1 MSGLEETPAK
11 ELQTCL
17 RDLMGL
23 LALPSLWSGRE
34 PVVLFRTLA
43 EALEGILSIDVCHV
57 AAIVEANAP
66 PLALMRVRGSDVAS
80 TDAQWSSFAHTH
92 LAAELREQPTTT
104 LASTPLGE
112 LRITRLAMNYSGH
125 VGILSVGATRNDFPR
140 PVEIIL
146 LRAAASLAASGLRTA
161 RLVQERENA
170 LRAKDEFLAMLGHE
184 LRNPLAPIV
193 TALSLMKLRGD
204 GELTREQAI
213 IERQVGNLTELVDD
227 LLDVARVTRGKIELK
242 KSSIDIA
249 SIVSKAVET
258 AKPLLEKQCHRLAVE
273 IDSPVPRV
281 YADPMRLTQV
291 VANLL
296 VNAAKYTSAGGEI
309 VVRATQRQG
318 QLRVSIQDNGIG
330 IDREL
335 LPRVFDLFQQGRVT
349 TDRAAGGLGIGL
361 AIVKSLVELHGGSVT
376 AFSEGLGH
384 GSEFSFTLPLQ
395 VPETSP
401 ALDAA
406 PKPIAGARQ
415 GMRCE
420 RVLVV
425 DDNHDA
431 ADMVAEYLKKMGHE
445 TAVAFDAPQ
454 ALSLSESFKPT
465 VMVLDIGLPVIDGY
479 DLALM
484 MRERW
489 GERAPRMI
497 ALTGYGLAHDRSK
510 SRQAGLAVHLV
521 KPVRLESLLDAIV
534 GESTQTISR

>member
-1 MSGLEETPAK
+1 MPGLEETPAK

-23 LALPSLWSGRE
+23 LALPALWSGRE
-34 PVVLFRTLA
+34 PEVLFRTLA
-43 EALEGILSIDVCHV
+43 EALEEILAIDVCHV
-57 AAIVEANAP
+57 AAIVDANAP
-66 PLALMRVRGSDVAS
+66 PMSLLRVRGRGVAS
-80 TDAQWSSFAHTH
+80 TDAQWSGFARAY
-92 LAAELREQPTTT
+92 LAGDSRELPTTT
-104 LASTPLGE
+104 PAASPLGE
-112 LRITRLAMNYSGH
+112 LHIARLAMNFSGH
-125 VGILSVGATRNDFPR
+125 VGILSVGAMRKDFPK
-140 PVEIIL
+140 PVEVTL

-161 RLVQERENA
+161 QLVQERENA

-193 TALSLMKLRGD
+193 TALSLMKLRAN

-242 KSSIDIA
+242 KSALDIA
-249 SIVSKAVET
+249 SVISKALET
-258 AKPLLEKQCHRLAVE
+258 AKPLLEKQGHRLVVE
-273 IDSPVPRV
+273 VDSPAPVV
-281 YADPMRLTQV
+281 YADSMRLTQV
-291 VANLL
+291 VSNLL
-296 VNAAKYTSAGGEI
+296 VNAAKYTSYGGEI
-309 VVRATQRQG
+309 VVRALQRQG
-318 QLRVSIQDNGIG
+318 QMRLSIKDNGIG
-330 IDREL
+330 IDRDL

-376 AFSEGLGH
+376 AFSEGVGH
-384 GSEFSFTLPLQ
+384 GSEFSFTLPVH
-395 VPETSP
+395 VPEMPP
-401 ALDAA
+401 AAA
-406 PKPIAGARQ
+406 PERVAGTGAC
-415 GMRCE
+415 MRCE

-445 TAVAFDAPQ
+445 AAVAFDAPQ

-510 SRQAGLAVHLV
+510 SRQAGMAVHLV
-521 KPVRLESLLDAIV
+521 KPVRLESLLDAIAE
-534 GESTQTISR
+534 GSLQTIPR